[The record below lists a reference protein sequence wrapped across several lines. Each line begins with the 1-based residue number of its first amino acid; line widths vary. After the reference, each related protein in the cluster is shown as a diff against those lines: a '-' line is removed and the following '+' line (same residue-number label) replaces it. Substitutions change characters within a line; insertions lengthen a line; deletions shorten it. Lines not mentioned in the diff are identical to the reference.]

1 MVTLRHFNLPSNFTK
16 DLYVA
21 FDKHFWDLWLNYLA
35 PKLLAI
41 TPYETRQLQRAM
53 VAARRG
59 GNFTIGFKTYA
70 YYWRFLPEMRAE
82 YQTHIRRRT
91 PDNATACLSKSE
103 KGCWARIERT

>member
-1 MVTLRHFNLPSNFTK
+1 MVTIRYFNIPDTFKK
-16 DLYVA
+16 DLYVL

-59 GNFTIGFKTYA
+59 GNFTIGFRSYA

-82 YQTHIRRRT
+82 YQ
-91 PDNATACLSKSE
+91 
-103 KGCWARIERT
+103 RIFDAELPAMLQFAYQRAKKDVGRG

>member
-1 MVTLRHFNLPSNFTK
+1 MVTLRHFNVPSNFTAE
-16 DLYVA
+16 LYMA

-59 GNFTIGFKTYA
+59 GNFTIGFRSYA

-82 YQTHIRRRT
+82 YQ
-91 PDNATACLSKSE
+91 
-103 KGCWARIERT
+103 RIFDAELPAMLQLAYQRAKKDVGRG